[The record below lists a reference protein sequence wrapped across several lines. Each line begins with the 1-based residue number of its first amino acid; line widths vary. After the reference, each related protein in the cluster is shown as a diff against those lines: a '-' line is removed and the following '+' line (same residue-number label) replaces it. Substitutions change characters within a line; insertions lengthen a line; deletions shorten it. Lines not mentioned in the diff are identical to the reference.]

1 MIVLL
6 IIHQLITYLVT
17 VPGSHSHHDVY
28 LLDTLHCNVL
38 FSGCEQGYQGPGGIH
53 DWSPERNN
61 SGCIGGI
68 TGYIDKVF
76 LKSLVSN
83 LFITNF
89 LLQKF
94 FTSDHIYG
102 NPTAKGV
109 YSASAFDPEGL
120 FGTLTSIF

>member
-1 MIVLL
+1 MIGHLKETILAVLEA
-6 IIHQLITYLVT
+6 
-17 VPGSHSHHDVY
+17 S
-28 LLDTLHCNVL
+28 LDILTR
-38 FSGCEQGYQGPGGIH
+38 F
-53 DWSPERNN
+53 
-61 SGCIGGI
+61 
-68 TGYIDKVF
+68 F

-120 FGTLTSIF
+120 FGTLTSIFQVK